1 MGYRTDLTV
10 IWLWAIASACALAE
24 AAHFFMFVR

>member
-10 IWLWAIASACALAE
+10 IWLWAIASTFALAE
-24 AAHFFMFVR
+24 VAHFFTFVR